1 MLDQA
6 QEKSMM
12 RSLETNF
19 AKGDKKE
26 EHKEDEQVTSP
37 FFKEQQLDAGE
48 RSSMNMTP
56 NSLT

>member
-37 FFKEQQLDAGE
+37 FFKE
-48 RSSMNMTP
+48 
-56 NSLT
+56 